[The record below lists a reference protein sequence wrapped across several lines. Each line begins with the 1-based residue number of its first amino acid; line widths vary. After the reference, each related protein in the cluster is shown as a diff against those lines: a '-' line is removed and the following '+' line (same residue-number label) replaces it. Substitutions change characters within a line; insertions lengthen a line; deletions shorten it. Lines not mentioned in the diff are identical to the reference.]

1 MNSIKQ
7 ILQECLGNRFS
18 KQEIDDLAFHIHHGS
33 LHELAELKRVL
44 DLVETTDLA
53 YTNEPRRELQK
64 VFKNLI
70 VHGSNHVIAAGF
82 LFHQQPLVDRL
93 ECQIFEDDP
102 EIEETLFIPCPDI
115 DCDRPIDQCVCRAYA
130 PIPLEQLEPIQRCL
144 YVNLFN
150 GDTDLD
156 RLRKVA
162 YHMTAWKN
170 ELDDWLNLFLS
181 SSSKTD
187 LPLNAIQILN
197 KFLSVVPEHL
207 AAVQKLYHQTAI
219 IDVFGLGLIDQN
231 GKQGAKI

>member
-1 MNSIKQ
+1 MPIHESWYE
-7 ILQECLGNRFS
+7 LT
-18 KQEIDDLAFHIHHGS
+18 EI
-33 LHELAELKRVL
+33 KRVL
-44 DLVETTDLA
+44 DLTVTNDSTCS
-53 YTNEPRRELQK
+53 NEPNRELQK
-64 VFKNLI
+64 VFTNLI

-82 LFHQQPLVDRL
+82 LFHQQPLVDRF

-144 YVNLFN
+144 YVNLYN
-150 GDTDLD
+150 GDTDPD
-156 RLRKVA
+156 RPSKVA
-162 YHMTAWKN
+162 YHMTAWKK
-170 ELDDWLNLFLS
+170 ELDEWLNLFLS
-181 SSSKTD
+181 STSETD

-197 KFLSVVPEHL
+197 EFFSVVPEHL

-231 GKQGAKI
+231 GIQGAKI

>member
-18 KQEIDDLAFHIHHGS
+18 KQEIDDLVFHIRES

-53 YTNEPRRELQK
+53 YTKEPRREVKK
-64 VFKNLI
+64 VFTNLI
-70 VHGSNHVIAAGF
+70 VHGSNHLIAAGF
-82 LFHQQPLVDRL
+82 LFHQLPLNDRF

-102 EIEETLFIPCPDI
+102 EIEEALFIPCPDI
-115 DCDRPIDQCVCRAYA
+115 DCERPIDQCICRAYA
-130 PIPLEQLEPIQRCL
+130 PIPLDQLEPIQRCL
-144 YVNLFN
+144 YINLFN
-150 GDTDLD
+150 GDTEPD

-162 YHMTAWKN
+162 DHMTAWKK
-170 ELDDWLNLFLS
+170 ELANWLNLFHS
-181 SSSKTD
+181 STSKTD

-197 KFLSVVPEHL
+197 EFLSVVPEHL

-219 IDVFGLGLIDQN
+219 IDVFGLGLIN
-231 GKQGAKI
+231 